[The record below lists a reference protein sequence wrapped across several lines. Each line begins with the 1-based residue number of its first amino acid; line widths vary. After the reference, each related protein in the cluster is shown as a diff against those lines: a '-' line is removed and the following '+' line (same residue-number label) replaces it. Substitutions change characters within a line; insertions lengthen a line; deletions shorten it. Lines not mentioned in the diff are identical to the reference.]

1 MQVPPQLFSCQ
12 QNAQLSSSYL
22 PISLLDIGTLLA
34 VKHIQPSERKVKNK
48 HAGEQEADK
57 EVDEEKED
65 GAEEAEEEEGE
76 GEEENGEKDM
86 KAGYWKRTTE
96 DR

>member
-1 MQVPPQLFSCQ
+1 MQLPPQLFSCQ

-22 PISLLDIGTLLA
+22 PISLLDIVTLLA

-57 EVDEEKED
+57 EVDEEKE
-65 GAEEAEEEEGE
+65 GREEEAEEESE
-76 GEEENGEKDM
+76 GEEENGDKDVE
-86 KAGYWKRTTE
+86 AGYWERTTE
-96 DR
+96 DG